1 MDINNELVLQE
12 PIIFQ
17 GITIHQPTIK
27 EIFSYGINEYNS
39 LLVPYM
45 VSLDLLDIEEEQK
58 QQIKAFDL
66 IICNEDIFSY
76 LLVSLK
82 ILCRTDSIAFMQN
95 CIMINDAYLDRDN
108 FDEFSDII
116 LKIHAREKPKQD
128 KLPDNPRQRELEL
141 KFREFRAKRKNK
153 NEFLLCDIINIVKY
167 GGNYHITTKEI
178 KDMTLW
184 ELTNAYNA
192 KLGVSQYESMFQIA
206 LVAGDKEHKL
216 EDNHWTQLLK
226 VGK

>member
-1 MDINNELVLQE
+1 MDINIELVLQE
-12 PIIFQ
+12 PINFQ
-17 GITIHQPTIK
+17 GIKIYQPTIR

-58 QQIKAFDL
+58 QQIKTFDL
-66 IICNEDIFSY
+66 IISNEDILPY
-76 LLVSLK
+76 LLISLK
-82 ILCRTDSIAFMQN
+82 VLCKTDNITFMQN
-95 CIMINDAYLDRDN
+95 CIMINDSYLHRDN
-108 FDEFSDII
+108 FDEFSDIV

-141 KFREFRAKRKNK
+141 KLRSLRVKQKNK

-167 GGNYHITTKEI
+167 GGKYRITTEEVKN
-178 KDMTLW
+178 MTLW

-192 KLGVSQYESMFQIA
+192 KLGISQYENLFQIA

-216 EDNHWTQLLK
+216 EDNHWTKLLK